1 MFGPLSLEI
10 LMLFM
15 LYAAGATVA
24 AVACIY
30 LLFRRANA
38 FAPDVVPPAR
48 LRRWTTVFFAIMALG
63 HLWYFPAV
71 VFTSSDAIVLTML
84 IGALL
89 DCMTTLPVAIC
100 ILFCMLQDRRRPLWP
115 AFAMMVPPII
125 SIIVCMI
132 KRNYDLMPMMRLY
145 MLFMGI
151 ALVIYMVLA
160 VRQYGRWLRDNYA
173 DLEHKEVWQ
182 SFLVLA
188 VILLMFGTYV
198 SGYGGMAYE
207 CMIQMCG
214 IYLVCHLLWRVET
227 LSELKPLSISKEEE
241 DDIAADMEEGD
252 FSDTD
257 SDEIGQLLK
266 EYCIDTQLYL
276 RHDLTVTQLAQAI
289 GTNRTYLRLYFVRQN
304 TTYNTYINDLRI
316 DHFVRLYHEAVAAQ
330 RSFTAQQL
338 ASESGYRSYSTF
350 SLAFKQRMGQT
361 VTAWMRESF

>member
-1 MFGPLSLEI
+1 MFGQLPFD
-10 LMLFM
+10 LMFLMM
-15 LYAAGATVA
+15 LYAAGTVMATI
-24 AVACIY
+24 ACLY
-30 LLFRRANA
+30 LLLRRGNA
-38 FAPDVVPPAR
+38 FAPDVTPPAR
-48 LRRWTTVFFAIMALG
+48 LRRWTAVFFAVIALG
-63 HLWYFPAV
+63 HLWYLPPV
-71 VFTSSDAIVLTML
+71 MLTSADAILLSLL
-84 IGALL
+84 IGVLL
-89 DCMTTLPVAIC
+89 DCLLTVPLAIV
-100 ILFCMLQDRRRPLWP
+100 ILLCMLQDRQRPLWP
-115 AFAMMVPPII
+115 AWVMMLPT
-125 SIIVCMI
+125 IVGMVYCI
-132 KRNYDLMPMMRLY
+132 VTCSDAILPMVRIYL
-145 MLFMGI
+145 LLLGI
-151 ALVIYMVLA
+151 GLIIYMVRE
-160 VRQYGRWLRDNYA
+160 VRRYGRWLRDNYV

-188 VILLMFGTYV
+188 VILLVFSIYASGFVGVTYEYIV
-198 SGYGGMAYE
+198 
-207 CMIQMCG
+207 QVCG
-214 IYLVCHLLWRVET
+214 IVMICHLLWRVET

-350 SLAFKQRMGQT
+350 SLAFKQRMDQS
-361 VTAWMRESF
+361 VSAWMRESF